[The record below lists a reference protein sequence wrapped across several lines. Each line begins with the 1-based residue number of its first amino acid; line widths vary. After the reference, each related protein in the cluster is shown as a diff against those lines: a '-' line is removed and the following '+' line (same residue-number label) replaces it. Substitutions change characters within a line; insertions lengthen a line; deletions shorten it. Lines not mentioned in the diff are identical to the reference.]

1 MSVSYTDARQPTSS
15 FPVTNGTVPVGTS
28 EVDDDKQTTRAYF
41 TFDLSDFSSKRIIK
55 ALGTTGE
62 STVNDCEK
70 PRELELWRTDPVTTA
85 PSWETAPTA
94 REKIADL
101 TGPAHCPA
109 RYLELL
115 LTETIQQAVADGQD
129 RITFMVRIAE
139 DYERN
144 KHYGRQLN
152 GFALSIAA
160 NTPPDVPSK
169 LTISGFPCADDMFI
183 GTRTPYFTAQVT
195 DADAVPGIA
204 EPVKATFAWWPVDRP
219 NERTEWTSSEKS
231 AGSIFRYDIYA
242 GLMEHGTTY
251 AFAVRAADRDDTSA
265 WSPECRFTIDTVSP
279 PSPTVTSTDYPS
291 DRVWPGHGG
300 PGIPGE
306 FTFSANGGDDVKG
319 YYYGESGLTNYV
331 AADSLGA
338 SVTVSYAPDADG
350 PRWLYVASV
359 DRAGN
364 RSPQT
369 RYDFIVRSTRPTVT
383 DHDPGAGFGQPR
395 RLMFAPG
402 MENVVEYTY
411 RLNNE
416 PEQTVSAGP
425 DGTAQVTITPNQAGV
440 NELRVRS
447 RTSDNLPSGEA
458 RYYFYL
464 STLPTISSEQY
475 PFGFSFG
482 APVGTP
488 GTFVFRPGME
498 GVVEYVWKVNAEP
511 EQTVAAAPD
520 GTASVTYTPTTTGLH
535 TIEVYSRTSDGAVSE
550 TASEIFWPTSHA
562 PSVESTSYPQY
573 AENGGPG
580 VTGQFTLRPAR
591 DGVTGYVYSFDN
603 EEETVTAGADG
614 VATISWTPKTYPAGG
629 WVRLTVRSVSGEI
642 VSDATEYA
650 FRIKPLAPIVAS
662 DDYPPHGG
670 GGPGIPGEFT
680 LTAQM
685 PGSTEFVYRYR
696 GEEQTVPVGP
706 DGTATITLT
715 PGWDGGQY
723 LYVHSRGPGGLVSGE
738 DYYYFYVLYQ
748 P

>member
-1 MSVSYTDARQPTSS
+1 MSVSYTDAHQPTMA

-28 EVDDDKQTTRAYF
+28 EVDGGKQTARAYF
-41 TFDLSDFSSKRIIK
+41 TFDLSDFSSKRIIR
-55 ALGTTGE
+55 ALGITGE
-62 STVNDCEK
+62 SAVNDCER

-85 PSWETAPTA
+85 PSWETAPTV

-129 RITFMVRIAE
+129 RLTIMVRIAE
-139 DYERN
+139 DHERN
-144 KHYGRQLN
+144 KHYGRQID

-169 LTISGFPCADDMFI
+169 LAISSFACTDDMFI
-183 GTRTPYFTAQVT
+183 GTTTPYFTAELT
-195 DADAVPGIA
+195 DPDAASGDA

-219 NERTEWTSSEKS
+219 AERTEWTSSAKS

-251 AFAVRAADRDDTSA
+251 AFAVRAADQHDTSE
-265 WSPECRFTIDTVSP
+265 WSPECRFTIDTAGP
-279 PSPTVTSTDYPS
+279 PAPTVSSTDYPS
-291 DRVWPGHGG
+291 GQQWPGYGG
-300 PGIPGE
+300 PGIPGQ
-306 FTFSANGGDDVKG
+306 FTFSANGGDDVTG
-319 YYYGESGLTNYV
+319 YYYGPSGLTNYV

-338 SVTVSYAPDADG
+338 SVTVSYTPDSVG
-350 PRWLYVASV
+350 RTSLYVQSV

-364 RSPQT
+364 RSAQT
-369 RYDFIVRSTRPTVT
+369 RYEFWVRSTAPEVV
-383 DHDPGAGFGQPR
+383 DANPDAGFGQPR
-395 RLMFAPG
+395 RLTFTPG

-411 RLNNE
+411 RLNDD
-416 PEQTVSAGP
+416 PEQTVSAGS

-440 NELRVRS
+440 NELRVGS

-464 STLPTISSEQY
+464 ATLPTISSEQY
-475 PFGFSFG
+475 PLDGGRG

-488 GTFVFRPGME
+488 GTFVFHPGMA
-498 GVVEYVWKVNAEP
+498 GVVEYVWSVNSGP
-511 EQTVAAAPD
+511 EQTVAAAAD
-520 GTASVTYTPTTTGLH
+520 GTASVTYTPTEATSY
-535 TIEVYSRTSDGAVSE
+535 TIEVYSRTSDGTVSE
-550 TASEIFWPTSHA
+550 TASERFRPTSHA
-562 PSVESTSYPQY
+562 PSIESTSYPQY
-573 AENGGPG
+573 AESGGPG
-580 VTGQFTLRPAR
+580 VTGQFTFRPAR
-591 DGVTGYVYSFDN
+591 DGVTGYVYSFGD
-603 EEETVTAGADG
+603 EEETVTVGTDG
-614 VATISWTPKTYPAGG
+614 VAIINWTPKTYPASG
-629 WVRLTVRSVSGEI
+629 WVQLIVRSASGEI
-642 VSDATEYA
+642 VSDATEYS
-650 FRIKPLAPIVAS
+650 FRIKPLAPIVTS

-685 PGSTEFVYRYR
+685 PGSTEFVYRYL
-696 GEEQTVPVGP
+696 GEEQTVSVGP

-715 PGWDGGQY
+715 PAWDGSHY
-723 LYVHSRGPGGLVSGE
+723 LYVHSRGPDGLTSGE
-738 DYYYFYVLYQ
+738 HFYYFYVSSQ